1 MSFLRKY
8 LFAAI
13 GICVVCTLIISYN
26 CTCAPEGM
34 ADIRTPHRDSPAATA
49 AAQTALDETYLLVM
63 IMSSPNDSA
72 VRAVIRDTWL
82 RLSRKG
88 PAVVMHR
95 FPIGTKKLGET
106 ERLHLEEEQQVHGDL
121 ALIDNLEEA
130 YTNLALKTLRSMEYA
145 YQNFKFH
152 YVLKVDSDS
161 FVRLGAMIKAL
172 KDIQHPRLYW
182 GFLDGRAKPIRK
194 GKWRES
200 DWILCDRYLPY
211 QLGGGYVLSYELVRY
226 LALNSRLLKMYKN
239 EDVSVGAWL
248 AGLDIKY
255 VHDPRF
261 DTEWKS
267 RGCNNEYLIT
277 HKKSPAEM
285 EKLYS
290 NLVNLRVLCEK
301 EFRVRY
307 SYVSIK
313 HFKQLPI
320 LLFFLV
326 EQGFHSL

>member
-1 MSFLRKY
+1 MY
-8 LFAAI
+8 I
-13 GICVVCTLIISYN
+13 
-26 CTCAPEGM
+26 
-34 ADIRTPHRDSPAATA
+34 PHQDSHESTA
-49 AAQTALDETYLLVM
+49 AALTTLPDTYLLVM

-72 VRAVIRDTWL
+72 VRTVIRDTWL

-88 PAVVMHR
+88 PSIVEHR
-95 FPIGTKKLGET
+95 FPIGIKGISET
-106 ERLHLEEEQQVHGDL
+106 VRLLIEEEQRTHRDL
-121 ALIDNLEEA
+121 VLLENLEES
-130 YTNLALKTLRSMEYA
+130 YGKLALKTLRSMEYA
-145 YQNFKFH
+145 YQNFRFQ

-161 FVRLGAMIKAL
+161 FVRLGAVIKAL

-226 LALNSRLLKMYKN
+226 LALNSRLFKMYKN

-267 RGCNNEYLIT
+267 RGCNNEYIIT

-285 EKLYS
+285 KKLYD
-290 NLVNLRVLCEK
+290 NVLNLRVLCEK

-307 SYVSIK
+307 SYVYDWTA
-313 HFKQLPI
+313 LPSECCQRRNGTNI
-320 LLFFLV
+320 P
-326 EQGFHSL
+326 

>member
-1 MSFLRKY
+1 
-8 LFAAI
+8 
-13 GICVVCTLIISYN
+13 
-26 CTCAPEGM
+26 
-34 ADIRTPHRDSPAATA
+34 
-49 AAQTALDETYLLVM
+49 
-63 IMSSPNDSA
+63 MSSSSLKTLKFSEISNTKISVGAAFKRGVITANSSENIFISA
-72 VRAVIRDTWL
+72 SSPSDVHF
-82 RLSRKG
+82 LS
-88 PAVVMHR
+88 
-95 FPIGTKKLGET
+95 FCSET

-301 EFRVRY
+301 EFRV
-307 SYVSIK
+307 SIK